1 MSFFDDTKN
10 AGLLLLII
18 ALMDI
23 ILTVVAAFVAEAY
36 KDAELWK
43 KIVFIVGGVVGAAIY
58 ALLGFDIKNGKCRFD
73 FMGLFSDV
81 NSKFGV
87 LVAITAAVGVGD
99 IISGLFTIIGFGGSG
114 VFDIIIGVL
123 FVVMAY
129 LMVNGGNLA
138 GNVIWIILLIIY
150 ILGVIFGIIAALAL
164 IGIPML
170 LLMIMLLVF
179 LLSPEVKQRMG
190 M

>member
-1 MSFFDDTKN
+1 
-10 AGLLLLII
+10 
-18 ALMDI
+18 
-23 ILTVVAAFVAEAY
+23 
-36 KDAELWK
+36 
-43 KIVFIVGGVVGAAIY
+43 
-58 ALLGFDIKNGKCRFD
+58 
-73 FMGLFSDV
+73 MGLFSDV

-150 ILGVIFGIIAALAL
+150 ILGVIFGILAALAL